1 MKMHPTAKG
10 VPQPLLQKKTTDD
23 ARIIDLPIIMLE
35 NALKADFLHVP
46 MKGRVDE
53 TIHTK

>member
-23 ARIIDLPIIMLE
+23 ARIIDLPIITLE

-53 TIHTK
+53 TIHTN